1 MSGFVCARA
10 SAHTAA
16 CSLAR
21 ASAENE
27 RARPRHAHPRRRDV
41 VRGSVSQVA
50 AGSIKDEDKVPD
62 PDSRT
67 TSTRRDFLAA
77 QVIAAVTATQAL
89 VPPDAWAAV
98 EAGLDL
104 PEDYFKKARDA
115 VNTLTTSLEFE
126 ATNPKD
132 ADRFR
137 KAEPAK
143 EAVKA
148 FIKDWASAPAA
159 QGDRAH
165 DDIVL
170 AVRELGEFYKANGS
184 RSRLSPDA
192 RESILAKLY
201 DAKEALPPAP
211 PSLADRLLG
220 L

>member
-1 MSGFVCARA
+1 M
-10 SAHTAA
+10 
-16 CSLAR
+16 
-21 ASAENE
+21 
-27 RARPRHAHPRRRDV
+27 
-41 VRGSVSQVA
+41 
-50 AGSIKDEDKVPD
+50 
-62 PDSRT
+62 
-67 TSTRRDFLAA
+67 
-77 QVIAAVTATQAL
+77 TATQAL
-89 VPPDAWAAV
+89 VPPHAWAAV

-170 AVRELGEFYKANGS
+170 AVSFFLFSYGQSE
-184 RSRLSPDA
+184 
-192 RESILAKLY
+192 
-201 DAKEALPPAP
+201 
-211 PSLADRLLG
+211 
-220 L
+220 

>member
-1 MSGFVCARA
+1 MYVG
-10 SAHTAA
+10 
-16 CSLAR
+16 
-21 ASAENE
+21 
-27 RARPRHAHPRRRDV
+27 
-41 VRGSVSQVA
+41 
-50 AGSIKDEDKVPD
+50 ID
-62 PDSRT
+62 PDT
-67 TSTRRDFLAA
+67 
-77 QVIAAVTATQAL
+77 
-89 VPPDAWAAV
+89 AAV

-211 PSLADRLLG
+211 PDASTSSCVCVCVWRCARHCRLLRLHLRPPNRWRCTPDTSSVRNTMHAQG
-220 L
+220 GRLDSITAATHNCTRDLAARMCWRGGRCRILKE

>member
-1 MSGFVCARA
+1 M
-10 SAHTAA
+10 
-16 CSLAR
+16 
-21 ASAENE
+21 
-27 RARPRHAHPRRRDV
+27 
-41 VRGSVSQVA
+41 
-50 AGSIKDEDKVPD
+50 
-62 PDSRT
+62 
-67 TSTRRDFLAA
+67 
-77 QVIAAVTATQAL
+77 TATQAL
-89 VPPDAWAAV
+89 VPPHAWAAV

-170 AVRELGEFYKANGS
+170 AVRELGELF
-184 RSRLSPDA
+184 RLGTPVLSSTGH
-192 RESILAKLY
+192 RKNV
-201 DAKEALPPAP
+201 
-211 PSLADRLLG
+211 
-220 L
+220 

>member
-1 MSGFVCARA
+1 M
-10 SAHTAA
+10 
-16 CSLAR
+16 
-21 ASAENE
+21 
-27 RARPRHAHPRRRDV
+27 
-41 VRGSVSQVA
+41 
-50 AGSIKDEDKVPD
+50 
-62 PDSRT
+62 
-67 TSTRRDFLAA
+67 
-77 QVIAAVTATQAL
+77 TATQAL

-170 AVRELGEFYKANGS
+170 AVRELSEFYKANGS

>member
-1 MSGFVCARA
+1 M
-10 SAHTAA
+10 
-16 CSLAR
+16 
-21 ASAENE
+21 
-27 RARPRHAHPRRRDV
+27 
-41 VRGSVSQVA
+41 
-50 AGSIKDEDKVPD
+50 
-62 PDSRT
+62 
-67 TSTRRDFLAA
+67 
-77 QVIAAVTATQAL
+77 TATQAL

-115 VNTLTTSLEFE
+115 VNTLTQSLEFE

-170 AVRELGEFYKANGS
+170 AVRV
-184 RSRLSPDA
+184 
-192 RESILAKLY
+192 SIF
-201 DAKEALPPAP
+201 
-211 PSLADRLLG
+211 
-220 L
+220 